1 MVSGRPSQVAA
12 EELANRAAESGN
24 HKDDLSRPGYAPHE
38 SPRDMTIPLI
48 ILAAFSLFAGIV
60 NPGFHLVAK
69 PPLEHWLAP
78 VFAGAASI
86 RFGASQRRAS
96 RRNLGG
102 GRIHGLRIRIIAAWW
117 TYVAKRGDPADRVAR
132 ATPWL
137 YRLVRDKWRIDELYD
152 VTVIAMVDSLAETS
166 AVLDNAVVDGL
177 VSRLPSLVVAI
188 AGSGLRSLQNGI
200 VQAYAAM
207 MVVGLVAMGWFFAVP
222 HPNATVSA
230 FDGTEVTV
238 TAAPGV
244 GYSYRW
250 DADGDGTSGRRS
262 VLVAIDESNCTQLR
276 VKSQAS
282 GWK

>member
-1 MVSGRPSQVAA
+1 M
-12 EELANRAAESGN
+12 
-24 HKDDLSRPGYAPHE
+24 
-38 SPRDMTIPLI
+38 
-48 ILAAFSLFAGIV
+48 
-60 NPGFHLVAK
+60 
-69 PPLEHWLAP
+69 
-78 VFAGAASI
+78 
-86 RFGASQRRAS
+86 
-96 RRNLGG
+96 
-102 GRIHGLRIRIIAAWW
+102 
-117 TYVAKRGDPADRVAR
+117 AR

-188 AGSGLRSLQNGI
+188 AGSGLRILQNGI

-244 GYSYRW
+244 GYWYRW
-250 DADGDGTSGRRS
+250 DADGDGRPDAVQFSSQSTIKLHATPGQITSVRLEVKNAFGF
-262 VLVAIDESNCTQLR
+262 VATRAVR
-276 VKSQAS
+276 VAVPAAPTSS
-282 GWK
+282 L